1 MNVIFNLSDRSCE
14 GLKRKMS
21 MVKIFS
27 VGRTSAQLVRLVIAS
42 NILICKYFIYLA
54 QGHPHELHSI
64 RSCWIRNILASWI
77 RIPKNM
83 RIQGGKYHSKTVTKT
98 FQPLKK
104 ERWLQMILSL
114 NRSAS
119 FSTNIN
125 QLKKYSWS
133 GSVLTSRAEMHQK

>member
-54 QGHPHELHSI
+54 QGHPHEVLRI
-64 RSCWIRNILASWI
+64 RSYAD
-77 RIPKNM
+77 M

-104 ERWLQMILSL
+104 E
-114 NRSAS
+114 
-119 FSTNIN
+119 
-125 QLKKYSWS
+125 K
-133 GSVLTSRAEMHQK
+133 

>member
-54 QGHPHELHSI
+54 QFVVLD
-64 RSCWIRNILASWI
+64 
-77 RIPKNM
+77 
-83 RIQGGKYHSKTVTKT
+83 
-98 FQPLKK
+98 
-104 ERWLQMILSL
+104 
-114 NRSAS
+114 
-119 FSTNIN
+119 
-125 QLKKYSWS
+125 
-133 GSVLTSRAEMHQK
+133 LTSVVSGLLVEEIMYTSTHLRYDLFFV